1 MTEAVADAVE
11 ARLREGL
18 RPVARERV
26 VRLRVDRSGDS
37 EPARPGRRAV
47 GQGGALRHGQRREE
61 ARVHLRLGD
70 DGSGAEDLD
79 EGADGGR
86 GQVAGAA
93 PVTGEVEPAGPVV
106 GEPPGR
112 ALGPVDSVEEL
123 ASADDVG
130 REGRQVLGRLG

>member
-1 MTEAVADAVE
+1 MNPANAAEAVRE
-11 ARLREGL
+11 AKL
-18 RPVARERV
+18 
-26 VRLRVDRSGDS
+26 
-37 EPARPGRRAV
+37 
-47 GQGGALRHGQRREE
+47 
-61 ARVHLRLGD
+61 
-70 DGSGAEDLD
+70 DLD